1 MFTMLNQETRH
12 ALGTVAAVLV
22 MTFVGL
28 VFEFGHTSV
37 LPEGRV
43 EIGQLQPVG
52 PGQLAMATT
61 SADARG

>member
-12 ALGTVAAVLV
+12 ALGTVAAVVV
-22 MTFVGL
+22 MTLVGL

-43 EIGQLQPVG
+43 EIGHLQPVG
-52 PGQLAMATT
+52 LEQLAMTAT
-61 SADARG
+61 AVDARG